1 MGEFYA
7 SLSAVVSIYYVNE
20 KIDAARTLDQVRNIF
35 SNRYHK
41 INTQAFARHRTIEFR
56 QHSGTFEAAKIE
68 NWILFLHNLVDFSK
82 GFSVENDNFEALKQ
96 FNTVETVNFYHN
108 RIQDLNS

>member
-1 MGEFYA
+1 MELNVAQF
-7 SLSAVVSIYYVNE
+7 
-20 KIDAARTLDQVRNIF
+20 KI
-35 SNRYHK
+35 
-41 INTQAFARHRTIEFR
+41 
-56 QHSGTFEAAKIE
+56 
-68 NWILFLHNLVDFSK
+68 NLVDFSK